1 MFDTLKS
8 RIFQGE
14 QFIKDIQNAPMREQ
28 FRGLPVLKST
38 NCDSCKKC
46 LDVCPTGALNINP

>member
-28 FRGLPVLKST
+28 FRGLPILKNS
-38 NCDSCKKC
+38 NCDNCKKC
-46 LDVCPTGALNINP
+46 LSVCTT